1 MMLKSKRWTAGPI
14 GYLNFQ
20 MLLRDVQIV
29 DTCRFC
35 ENCKQ

>member
-1 MMLKSKRWTAGPI
+1 VNNDAEV

-29 DTCRFC
+29 NTHHFC